1 MVENVALSEPVDLLA
16 PISRLRTRGNHR
28 NKQRALAYRGDVID
42 SPRCF
47 YCQKIKRIVHD
58 ERLAFIAT
66 TPEAYRVRTTEAYYT
81 FVAFI
86 YDSVYETEP
95 PPWNYC

>member
-1 MVENVALSEPVDLLA
+1 MVLEAARDILIETVMLVLGRD
-16 PISRLRTRGNHR
+16 
-28 NKQRALAYRGDVID
+28 
-42 SPRCF
+42 RCF